1 MTVVT
6 AWTIIACTLLVC
18 LTATTIAGLIVGN
31 RKTFT
36 PPEEQFTLRDIPK
49 PKTRKLD

>member
-6 AWTIIACTLLVC
+6 AWTVIACTLLLC

-31 RKTFT
+31 RK
-36 PPEEQFTLRDIPK
+36 PKPEEQFTLRDIPK